1 MDPIAF
7 KIGDFAI
14 YWYGIL
20 VAGGFL
26 AGLWTASRRCVLD
39 KLDGKVIS
47 DLGVWIIIAG
57 MIGARAM
64 HVVTYWE
71 DQYTLTTA
79 VSSIS
84 EIRGTATVTTTELHP
99 FETGDTV
106 YLVGATGS
114 NAENY
119 NTSQTSIIKTSDTTF
134 TFAIASGTGAASG
147 EILARRDSQ
156 SILWKTIDFRSGGLV
171 FYGGFIGAALAV
183 ILYIRL
189 HGKQPLW
196 KVADAFAPSIPLGHA
211 LGRLG
216 CLMFGCCFGIEC
228 DLPWAVQFP
237 AHSPAFDAL
246 GQAPGDAAYSLHVHP
261 TQIYSALLNVALYG
275 GLAWLYRHK
284 RFDGQVFGLY
294 LVGYSINRFIVE
306 FFRGD
311 YQVEQLWF
319 DWIKPGQQLSL
330 FLLPIGIALIMY
342 LRRRPMAERQG

>member
-7 KIGDFAI
+7 KIGGFAI

-26 AGLWTASRRCVLD
+26 VGLWTASRRCVLD

-47 DLGVWIIIAG
+47 DLGVWIILAG

-71 DQYTLTTA
+71 EQYVDQPL
-79 VSSIS
+79 SH
-84 EIRGTATVTTTELHP
+84 L
-99 FETGDTV
+99 
-106 YLVGATGS
+106 L
-114 NAENY
+114 
-119 NTSQTSIIKTSDTTF
+119 
-134 TFAIASGTGAASG
+134 
-147 EILARRDSQ
+147 
-156 SILWKTIDFRSGGLV
+156 DFRGGGLV
-171 FYGGFIGAALAV
+171 FHGGFIGAALAV
-183 ILYIRL
+183 ILYTRL

-196 KVADAFAPSIPLGHA
+196 KIADAFAPSIPLGHA

-216 CLMFGCCFGIEC
+216 CLMYGCCFGTVC
-228 DLPWAVQFP
+228 DLPWAIQFP
-237 AHSPAFDAL
+237 EHSPAFNLL
-246 GQAPGDAAYSLHVHP
+246 GQAPTDAAHSLYVHP

-294 LVGYSINRFIVE
+294 LAGYSINRFVVE

-311 YQVEQLWF
+311 YQAEQLWF
-319 DWIKPGQQLSL
+319 GWVKPGQQLSL
-330 FLLPIGIALIMY
+330 FLLPIGITLIIL
-342 LRRRPMAERQG
+342 LRRRPLARPVA

>member
-1 MDPIAF
+1 MDSIAF
-7 KIGDFAI
+7 KIGGFTD
-14 YWYGIL
+14 YWYGII

-47 DLGVWIIIAG
+47 DLGVWIILAG

-71 DQYTLTTA
+71 EQYTDQPL
-79 VSSIS
+79 SH
-84 EIRGTATVTTTELHP
+84 L
-99 FETGDTV
+99 
-106 YLVGATGS
+106 L
-114 NAENY
+114 
-119 NTSQTSIIKTSDTTF
+119 
-134 TFAIASGTGAASG
+134 
-147 EILARRDSQ
+147 
-156 SILWKTIDFRSGGLV
+156 DFRGGGLV
-171 FYGGFIGAALAV
+171 FHGGFIGAALAV
-183 ILYIRL
+183 ILYVRL

-196 KVADAFAPSIPLGHA
+196 KIADAFAPSIPLGHA

-216 CLMFGCCFGIEC
+216 CLMTGCCFGSAC
-228 DLPWAVQFP
+228 DLPWAIHFP
-237 AHSPAFDAL
+237 AHSPAFTAL
-246 GQAPGDAAYSLHVHP
+246 GQAPTDAAHSLYVHP

>member
-7 KIGDFAI
+7 KIGGFAI

-47 DLGVWIIIAG
+47 DLGVWVIIAG
-57 MIGARAM
+57 MLGARAM
-64 HVVTYWE
+64 HVLTYWD
-71 DQYTLTTA
+71 DQYA
-79 VSSIS
+79 
-84 EIRGTATVTTTELHP
+84 GGP
-99 FETGDTV
+99 
-106 YLVGATGS
+106 
-114 NAENY
+114 
-119 NTSQTSIIKTSDTTF
+119 
-134 TFAIASGTGAASG
+134 
-147 EILARRDSQ
+147 
-156 SILWKTIDFRSGGLV
+156 LWQVLDFRSGGLV

-196 KVADAFAPSIPLGHA
+196 KIADAFAPSIPLGHA

-216 CLMFGCCFGIEC
+216 CLMFGCCFGTAC
-228 DLPWAVQFP
+228 DLPWAIQFP
-237 AHSPAFDAL
+237 AASPAFNAL
-246 GQAPGDAAYSLHVHP
+246 GQAPTDAAHSLHVHP
-261 TQIYSALLNVALYG
+261 TQVYSALLNVALYG

-294 LVGYSINRFIVE
+294 LAGYSINRFVVE

-319 DWIKPGQQLSL
+319 GWVKPGQQLSL
-330 FLLPIGIALIMY
+330 FLLPIGIALIMC

>member
-1 MDPIAF
+1 MDSIAF
-7 KIGDFAI
+7 KIGGFTI

-47 DLGVWIIIAG
+47 DLGVWIILAG

-71 DQYTLTTA
+71 EQYADQPL
-79 VSSIS
+79 SH
-84 EIRGTATVTTTELHP
+84 L
-99 FETGDTV
+99 
-106 YLVGATGS
+106 L
-114 NAENY
+114 
-119 NTSQTSIIKTSDTTF
+119 
-134 TFAIASGTGAASG
+134 
-147 EILARRDSQ
+147 
-156 SILWKTIDFRSGGLV
+156 DFRGGGLV
-171 FYGGFIGAALAV
+171 FHGGFIGAALAV
-183 ILYIRL
+183 ILYVRL

-196 KVADAFAPSIPLGHA
+196 KIADAFAPSIPLGHA

-216 CLMFGCCFGIEC
+216 CLMTGCCFGTAC
-228 DLPWAVQFP
+228 DLPWAIQFP
-237 AHSPAFDAL
+237 EHSPAFNLL
-246 GQAPGDAAYSLHVHP
+246 GQAPTDAAHSLYVHP

-294 LVGYSINRFIVE
+294 LAGYSINRFVVE

-311 YQVEQLWF
+311 YQAEQLWF
-319 DWIKPGQQLSL
+319 GWVKPGQQLSL
-330 FLLPIGIALIMY
+330 FLLPIGITLIIL
-342 LRRRPMAERQG
+342 LRRRPLARPVA

>member
-1 MDPIAF
+1 MDSIAF
-7 KIGDFAI
+7 KIGGFTI

-47 DLGVWIIIAG
+47 DLGVWIILAG

-71 DQYTLTTA
+71 EQYADQPL
-79 VSSIS
+79 SH
-84 EIRGTATVTTTELHP
+84 L
-99 FETGDTV
+99 
-106 YLVGATGS
+106 L
-114 NAENY
+114 
-119 NTSQTSIIKTSDTTF
+119 
-134 TFAIASGTGAASG
+134 
-147 EILARRDSQ
+147 
-156 SILWKTIDFRSGGLV
+156 DFRGGGLV
-171 FYGGFIGAALAV
+171 FHGGFIGAALAV
-183 ILYIRL
+183 ILYVRL

-196 KVADAFAPSIPLGHA
+196 KIADAFAQSIPLGHA

-216 CLMFGCCFGIEC
+216 CLMTGCCFGTAC
-228 DLPWAVQFP
+228 DLPWAIHFP
-237 AHSPAFDAL
+237 AHSPAFTAL
-246 GQAPGDAAYSLHVHP
+246 GQAPTDAAHSLYVHP

-294 LVGYSINRFIVE
+294 LAGYSINRFVVE

-311 YQVEQLWF
+311 YQAEQLWF
-319 DWIKPGQQLSL
+319 GWVKPGQQLSL
-330 FLLPIGIALIMY
+330 FLLPIGIALIIL
-342 LRRRPMAERQG
+342 LRRRPLARPVA

>member
-1 MDPIAF
+1 MDSIAF
-7 KIGDFAI
+7 KIGGFTI

-47 DLGVWIIIAG
+47 DLGVWIILAG

-71 DQYTLTTA
+71 EQYADQPL
-79 VSSIS
+79 SH
-84 EIRGTATVTTTELHP
+84 L
-99 FETGDTV
+99 
-106 YLVGATGS
+106 L
-114 NAENY
+114 
-119 NTSQTSIIKTSDTTF
+119 
-134 TFAIASGTGAASG
+134 
-147 EILARRDSQ
+147 
-156 SILWKTIDFRSGGLV
+156 DFRGGGLV
-171 FYGGFIGAALAV
+171 FHGGFIGAALAV
-183 ILYIRL
+183 ILYVRL

-196 KVADAFAPSIPLGHA
+196 KIADAFAPSIPLGHA

-216 CLMFGCCFGIEC
+216 CLMTGCCFGTAC
-228 DLPWAVQFP
+228 DLPWAIHYP
-237 AHSPAFDAL
+237 AHSPAFTAL
-246 GQAPGDAAYSLHVHP
+246 GQAPTDAAHSLYVHP

-294 LVGYSINRFIVE
+294 LAGYSINRFVVE

-311 YQVEQLWF
+311 YQAEQLWF
-319 DWIKPGQQLSL
+319 GWVKPGQQLSL
-330 FLLPIGIALIMY
+330 FLLPIGIALIIL
-342 LRRRPMAERQG
+342 LRRRPLARPVA

>member
-7 KIGDFAI
+7 KIGGFAI

-39 KLDGKVIS
+39 KLEGKVIS
-47 DLGVWIIIAG
+47 DLGVWVIIAG
-57 MIGARAM
+57 MLGARAM
-64 HVVTYWE
+64 HVLTYWD
-71 DQYTLTTA
+71 DQYA
-79 VSSIS
+79 
-84 EIRGTATVTTTELHP
+84 GGP
-99 FETGDTV
+99 
-106 YLVGATGS
+106 
-114 NAENY
+114 
-119 NTSQTSIIKTSDTTF
+119 
-134 TFAIASGTGAASG
+134 
-147 EILARRDSQ
+147 
-156 SILWKTIDFRSGGLV
+156 LWQVLDFRSGGLV

-196 KVADAFAPSIPLGHA
+196 KIADAFAPSIPLGHA

-216 CLMFGCCFGIEC
+216 CLMFGCCFGTAC
-228 DLPWAVQFP
+228 DLPWAIQFP
-237 AHSPAFDAL
+237 EHSPAFNLL
-246 GQAPGDAAYSLHVHP
+246 GQAPTDAAHSLYVHP

-294 LVGYSINRFIVE
+294 LAGYSINRFVVE

-311 YQVEQLWF
+311 YQAEQLWF
-319 DWIKPGQQLSL
+319 GWVKPGQQLCL
-330 FLLPIGIALIMY
+330 FLLPIGIALIIL
-342 LRRRPMAERQG
+342 LRRRPLARPVA